1 MIETLPQMRVAFSI
15 VVIVLC
21 VLIVSVFIF
30 YIYHNETLVII
41 ALLLLVLLAVSLR
54 VIRAIDLLFRPRR
67 PQSQQVTRG
76 FFPMPRREHRFWDG
90 ILR

>member
-1 MIETLPQMRVAFSI
+1 MRVAFLL

-54 VIRAIDLLFRPRR
+54 VTRAIDLFFRSRR
-67 PQSQQVTRG
+67 QQSQQVAFG
-76 FFPMPRREHRFWDG
+76 LSLSGSRREPRLWDG
-90 ILR
+90 ILC